1 MPLKNWKRNMSD
13 VKVSIILAT
22 YNWPEALDVILANLI
37 PQLKEH
43 PYVEV
48 VVADD
53 GSKPN
58 TAQVVNKYSAIN
70 SRIHHIWQPD
80 NGFQKS
86 MILNKSVAA
95 SVGDYLL
102 FLDGD
107 CIPFPDYIK
116 EQLKLRESGYFVA
129 GNRVLLSESYTKEL
143 LYNPDIINQIFRW
156 NFVHWLLAKISKKA
170 NKLLPS
176 LRLGNGKWRYS
187 RETNWKYPKGCN
199 FAVSRSDFLAI
210 NGFDE
215 SFTGWGHEDADL
227 FVRLLHNGV
236 KIKDGRFG
244 VPVLHLWHKNSDRE
258 NEEVNMERLI
268 IRIKDNDFI
277 IAGSGVNQYIANPK
291 NIK

>member
-1 MPLKNWKRNMSD
+1 MAD
-13 VKVSIILAT
+13 IKVSIILAT
-22 YNWPEALDVILANLI
+22 YNWPVALEVILANLV

-58 TAQVVNKYSAIN
+58 TAEVVKKYSDIN
-70 SRIHHIWQPD
+70 PLIRHIWQPD

-86 MILNKSVAA
+86 MILNKAVVA
-95 SVGDYLL
+95 SSGEYLL

-107 CIPFPDYIK
+107 CVPFPDYIK
-116 EQLKLRESGYFVA
+116 EQLELREGGYFVA
-129 GNRVLLSESYTKEL
+129 GNRVLLSETYTKEL
-143 LYNPDIINQIFRW
+143 LDDPDKINRMFGWNIIQ
-156 NFVHWLLAKISKKA
+156 WLIAKFTKKA
-170 NKLLPS
+170 NKLLPG
-176 LRLGNGKWRYS
+176 LRLRDGKWRYS

-199 FAVSRSDFLAI
+199 FAVARSDFLAI

-227 FVRLLHNGV
+227 FIRLLHHGI
-236 KIKDGRFG
+236 KIKDGRFA

-258 NEEVNMERLI
+258 NEPENSARLMERVN
-268 IRIKDNDFI
+268 DNKFI
-277 IAGSGVNQYIANPK
+277 SAISGVDKWGAV
-291 NIK
+291 